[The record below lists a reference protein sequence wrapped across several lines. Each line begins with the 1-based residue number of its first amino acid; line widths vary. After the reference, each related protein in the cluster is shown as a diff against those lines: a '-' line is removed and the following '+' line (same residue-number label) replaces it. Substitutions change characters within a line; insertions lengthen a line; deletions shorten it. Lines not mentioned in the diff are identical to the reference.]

1 MSPRS
6 RRELIL
12 ATSERYLR
20 STREAKGRILTEFC
34 AATGLHRKSAIR
46 RLRHPP
52 EEETKRSHARRSGRR
67 RRYTA
72 SVRAILVLVWEAM
85 GRPWSVR
92 LKAALPLW
100 LRSVR
105 RRQVISGSIEDLLGA
120 ISPRTIDRLLAS
132 ERRRSSRRLFGRT
145 KPGTLLRR
153 EIPIQTAAWRTGS
166 PGFTEM
172 DLVSHSGADASGE
185 FLHTLN
191 VTDLETTWVESRAV
205 LGKGETGV
213 VAALDEISGELPF
226 ALRGVDSD
234 NGSEFINHHLL
245 AYCKKRRIA
254 FTRSRPYKKDDN
266 AHIEQKNWTHVR
278 RILGWDRY
286 DSLEALDAINDLY
299 RNELRLMM
307 NLFQPSVR
315 LTGKQRLGAR
325 LVRRYD
331 APRTPLDRLVDN
343 GKGNAVRVARL
354 VKLRTAIDPFAL
366 SEAIDRKLTKLF
378 ELATRPSRGA
388 SSTSRRAVA

>member
-1 MSPRS
+1 M
-6 RRELIL
+6 
-12 ATSERYLR
+12 
-20 STREAKGRILTEFC
+20 
-34 AATGLHRKSAIR
+34 
-46 RLRHPP
+46 
-52 EEETKRSHARRSGRR
+52 
-67 RRYTA
+67 
-72 SVRAILVLVWEAM
+72 
-85 GRPWSVR
+85 
-92 LKAALPLW
+92 
-100 LRSVR
+100 
-105 RRQVISGSIEDLLGA
+105 
-120 ISPRTIDRLLAS
+120 
-132 ERRRSSRRLFGRT
+132 
-145 KPGTLLRR
+145 
-153 EIPIQTAAWRTGS
+153 
-166 PGFTEM
+166 
-172 DLVSHSGADASGE
+172 
-185 FLHTLN
+185 
-191 VTDLETTWVESRAV
+191 
-205 LGKGETGV
+205 
-213 VAALDEISGELPF
+213 
-226 ALRGVDSD
+226 
-234 NGSEFINHHLL
+234 
-245 AYCKKRRIA
+245 
-254 FTRSRPYKKDDN
+254 
-266 AHIEQKNWTHVR
+266 R

>member
-12 ATSERYLR
+12 ATSERYLKA
-20 STREAKGRILTEFC
+20 SRERKGTILTELC
-34 AATGLHRKSAIR
+34 AATGMHRKAAIR

-52 EEETKRSHARRSGRR
+52 EEATKRSRARRSGRR

-72 SVRAILVLVWEAM
+72 PVRAILVVIWETM

-100 LRSVR
+100 LRAVR
-105 RRQVISGSIEDLLGA
+105 RRQAISKSVEELLGT
-120 ISPRTIDRLLAS
+120 ISPRTIDRLLS
-132 ERRRSSRRLFGRT
+132 SQRRRASRRLFGRT

-153 EIPIQTAAWRTGS
+153 EIPIQTAAWSHGI
-166 PGFTEM
+166 PGFTEI

-191 VTDLETTWVESRAV
+191 LTDLETAWVESRAV
-205 LGKGETGV
+205 MGKGETGV
-213 VAALDEISGELPF
+213 VRSIDEIAGVLPF
-226 ALRGVDSD
+226 ALLGVDSD

-245 AYCKKRRIA
+245 GYCRKRKIA

-278 RILGWDRY
+278 RILGWNRY
-286 DSLEALDAINDLY
+286 DSLAALDAINDLY

-331 APRTPLDRLVDN
+331 APRTPLDRLIDN
-343 GKGNAVRVARL
+343 GKGNAARSARL
-354 VKLRTAIDPFAL
+354 LKLRDTVDPFAL
-366 SEAIDRKLTKLF
+366 SEAIDRKLTKIF
-378 ELATRPSRGA
+378 ELAARPA
-388 SSTSRRAVA
+388 HSTSPASRRPAA